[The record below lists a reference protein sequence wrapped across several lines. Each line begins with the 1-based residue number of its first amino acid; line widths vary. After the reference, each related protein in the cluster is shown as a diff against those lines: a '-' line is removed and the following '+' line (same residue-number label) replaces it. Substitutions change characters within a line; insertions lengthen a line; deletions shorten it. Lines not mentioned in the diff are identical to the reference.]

1 MGMTKCEGCGEERD
15 VDGQMYD
22 FGPTIACGQ
31 CWLSLLRFIR
41 YGAQAVVVERAVEA
55 EPSYWRR
62 QHAVA
67 IERAVEAEKARD
79 ALEGEIEAYKEALV
93 AREKELQSAHARYQL
108 TLADHNAALARIRAF
123 EAAYDEEGK

>member
-1 MGMTKCEGCGEERD
+1 MAMTKCEGCGEERD

-41 YGAQAVVVERAVEA
+41 FGGPTPEGQ
-55 EPSYWRR
+55 SYWKR
-62 QHAVA
+62 QYAMAV
-67 IERAVEAEKARD
+67 ERAVEAEKARD

>member
-1 MGMTKCEGCGEERD
+1 MAMTKCEGCGEERD

-41 YGAQAVVVERAVEA
+41 VGTPPTEKPDYWKRQYAMAV
-55 EPSYWRR
+55 
-62 QHAVA
+62 
-67 IERAVEAEKARD
+67 ERAVEAEKARD